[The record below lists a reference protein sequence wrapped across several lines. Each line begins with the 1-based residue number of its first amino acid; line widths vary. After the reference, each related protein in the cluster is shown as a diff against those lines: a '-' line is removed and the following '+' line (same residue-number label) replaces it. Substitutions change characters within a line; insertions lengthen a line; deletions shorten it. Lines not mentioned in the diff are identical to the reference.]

1 MSLTWHIVRKDLRRM
16 ALPVAAWLVFVAGAA
31 AWFGAMHM
39 SEESVR
45 AQEYYRWINGV
56 GGFTWWIAAMQ
67 AVTGVLLAAHLVL
80 EDRVTGT
87 TAHWLTRPI
96 SGGRMLRAKVA
107 GGILMFVLAPAVV
120 MMPVWA
126 AQGFSPGEV
135 ARAAGE
141 FMAWQAGATALAFG
155 FAALSKSLAQFFFA
169 GLGTAVAVP
178 VAAQLLQVM
187 QNRRLF
193 ENAEAARAWWWLLAV
208 LVVACM
214 ICVLLHQ
221 YFTRHTARGWWTLAA
236 GGVGLIALRAIVPDA
251 MMQWAPPPRA
261 KTKVSE
267 MPGERFAGEVTV
279 KRIVTPL
286 NRDLPLAVFL
296 DVGGTATGGDFL
308 APENSLGV
316 SLNLPDQRRAAL
328 TMSPGGLWGEE
339 AAKRIAGLT
348 RDDGPIEWD
357 MAARLDT
364 VIDLPSVGH
373 TASVTGNMTLARM
386 RGRLLAEVPLRAG
399 ASGRSGSSELRVVGL
414 GGTAERA
421 GIAVVVEER
430 DSLFVRDVGLTAGRG
445 ERAMDQSRRDV
456 YLLVN
461 RARGIF
467 KCLHLVELGSAN
479 MGAMLVSAR
488 RLESTVP
495 TQGAGRGRVELP
507 GWREGAVLMKVRFEL
522 VGRVVRGVTSANVA
536 LVAEEE
542 KK

>member
-1 MSLTWHIVRKDLRRM
+1 M
-16 ALPVAAWLVFVAGAA
+16 
-31 AWFGAMHM
+31 
-39 SEESVR
+39 
-45 AQEYYRWINGV
+45 
-56 GGFTWWIAAMQ
+56 GGFTWWVTAMQ
-67 AVTGVLLAAHLVL
+67 AVTGVLLAAHLIL

-96 SGGRMLRAKVA
+96 SGGRMLAAKVVS
-107 GGILMFVLAPAVV
+107 GGLLFVLAPAVLMV
-120 MMPVWA
+120 PVWA
-126 AQGFSPGEV
+126 AHGFSPGEV

-141 FMAWQAGATALAFG
+141 FMAWQTGLTGLAFG

-169 GLGTAVAVP
+169 GLGTVVAVP
-178 VAAQLLQVM
+178 VAAMVLQLM
-187 QNRRLF
+187 QNKRLL
-193 ENAEAARAWWWLLAV
+193 ENAEAARTWWWLLAV
-208 LVVACM
+208 LVVAFM
-214 ICVLLHQ
+214 IRVLLHQ
-221 YFTRHTARGWWTLAA
+221 YFTRQTTRGWWTLAA
-236 GGVGLIALRAIVPDA
+236 GGVGLIALRAIAPDA

-261 KTKVSE
+261 KTRVSE
-267 MPGERFAGEVTV
+267 LPGERFAGEVAV
-279 KRIVTPL
+279 KKIVTPF

-296 DVGGTATGGDFL
+296 TVGGAATGGDFL

-316 SLNLPDQRRAAL
+316 NVELPDRRRAGLA
-328 TMSPGGLWGEE
+328 MSPGGLWGEE
-339 AAKRIAGLT
+339 AAKRIGGLT
-348 RDDGPIEWD
+348 RDDGPVEWD
-357 MAARLDT
+357 MAARLGA
-364 VIDLPSVGH
+364 VIDLPSVGS

-386 RGRLLAEVPLRAG
+386 RGRMLAEVPLRAG

-414 GGTAERA
+414 GGAAERA
-421 GIAVVVEER
+421 EISVILEER

-461 RARGIF
+461 RAGGIC
-467 KCLHLVELGSAN
+467 KCLHIVELGSAN

-495 TQGAGRGRVELP
+495 TQGEGRGRVELP

-522 VGRVVRGVTSANVA
+522 VGRVVRSVTSANVA